1 MNDSL
6 NKELKSLNE
15 KSATLEAGL
24 REDIRNV
31 KKKANQLA
39 HDNAIL
45 KREMER
51 NMREKEDEI
60 RALEGKLREA
70 NGGEKL
76 AVKTKEVMTLRQ
88 EIGIFQQQVR
98 ITKATRLNFN
108 KKSPIFDKVEM
119 YQKDFSDLQRDY
131 ERAKQHV
138 NQLSSEKSF
147 LQQQTREQK
156 QKVSRC
162 SLRLVPCL

>member
-1 MNDSL
+1 M

-88 EIGIFQQQVR
+88 EIDIFQQQVH
-98 ITKATRLNFN
+98 ITKASRLNLI
-108 KKSPIFDKVEM
+108 KSPIF
-119 YQKDFSDLQRDY
+119 
-131 ERAKQHV
+131 
-138 NQLSSEKSF
+138 
-147 LQQQTREQK
+147 
-156 QKVSRC
+156 
-162 SLRLVPCL
+162 

>member
-1 MNDSL
+1 M

-88 EIGIFQQQVR
+88 EIDIFQQQVH
-98 ITKATRLNFN
+98 ITKASRLNLI
-108 KKSPIFDKVEM
+108 KSPIFKVEM

-147 LQQQTREQK
+147 LQQQAREQK
-156 QKVSRC
+156 QKVSCC
-162 SLRLVPCL
+162 SLRLVPCQTSQ